1 MDRIDFLKRLDELLE
16 LKPGTLSPEDRL
28 QDLEGWDSLAV
39 MGFIALAD
47 EHYSVILSPQQLA
60 SCKSVGELI
69 QLVDGG
75 R

>member
-1 MDRIDFLKRLDELLE
+1 MDRIELLNRLGELLE
-16 LKPGTLSPEDRL
+16 LKPGTLKPEDRL
-28 QDLEGWDSLAV
+28 QDLEAWDSLAV

-47 EHYSVILSPQQLA
+47 EHCSVILSPQQLA
-60 SCKSVGELI
+60 SCKTVGDLI